1 MFLLRRRWPGL
12 LSPDVAPDHRLWRLG
27 SRHSGPHAAA
37 VVAYARHY
45 GGISDAKTAT
55 MCKVGVEA
63 MELEVDGKPVQ
74 VPFDHPLSD
83 SEDAHRT
90 LVAMLR
96 ALPRPAPGTIG

>member
-1 MFLLRRRWPGL
+1 MAADP
-12 LSPDVAPDHRLWRLG
+12 LSPAVSDRICKHMNED
-27 SRHSGPHAAA
+27 HAAA

-63 MELEVDGKPVQ
+63 MELEVVGKPVQ

-96 ALPRPAPGTIG
+96 ALPRPTPGTIG

>member
-1 MFLLRRRWPGL
+1 MAADP
-12 LSPDVAPDHRLWRLG
+12 LSPAVSDRICKHMNED
-27 SRHSGPHAAA
+27 HAAA

-63 MELEVDGKPVQ
+63 LELEVDGKPVQ

-96 ALPRPAPGTIG
+96 ALPRPALGTIG

>member
-1 MFLLRRRWPGL
+1 MAADP
-12 LSPDVAPDHRLWRLG
+12 LSPAVSDRICKHMNED
-27 SRHSGPHAAA
+27 HAAA

-96 ALPRPAPGTIG
+96 VLPRPAPGTIE